1 MMCIKPILCMAVFTL
16 LFGSTAYAQKPL
28 NLEEIVAGKVIE
40 TKRAGSVTWLK
51 DGTRYSSFERNAETG
66 GTDIVA
72 YRAKDNAREVLIPST
87 ALVDKTTGKP
97 LAIRSIA
104 WSADNEKLLIYN
116 NTHKVW
122 RYDTRGDYWVL
133 DRQTGALRQLGKGM
147 PEASLMFAKFLAGWL
162 TGGLWQSE
170 QHLCGRGGNWK
181 NLAVDNRWQRAFR
194 EWYLRLGL

>member
-1 MMCIKPILCMAVFTL
+1 MMRMKSMLCMAVLAL
-16 LFGSTAYAQKPL
+16 LFHSTAFSQKPL

-72 YRAKDNAREVLIPST
+72 YKAKDNAREVLIPST
-87 ALVDKTTGKP
+87 ALIDKTTGKP

-116 NTHKVW
+116 NTRKVW

-147 PEASLMFAKFLAGWL
+147 PEASLMFA
-162 TGGLWQSE
+162 
-170 QHLCGRGGNWK
+170 
-181 NLAVDNRWQRAFR
+181 
-194 EWYLRLGL
+194 